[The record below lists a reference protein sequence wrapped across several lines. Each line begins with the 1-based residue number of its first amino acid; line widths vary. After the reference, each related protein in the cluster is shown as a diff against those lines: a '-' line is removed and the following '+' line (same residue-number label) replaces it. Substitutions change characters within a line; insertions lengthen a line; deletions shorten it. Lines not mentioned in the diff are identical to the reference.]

1 MSKRPTN
8 QRKSPQNDRETAGIS
23 AADSA
28 DHTSDGDQADDFD
41 LLDGFDPDSDASCWD
56 PGEIDRE
63 EPEFVESDFCL
74 EDEADDD

>member
-8 QRKSPQNDRETAGIS
+8 QRKSTQENDKTAGIS
-23 AADSA
+23 AAESA
-28 DHTSDGDQADDFD
+28 DYTSDGDPADDFD
-41 LLDGFDPDSDASCWD
+41 LLDDFDPDSDASCWD
-56 PGEIDRE
+56 PGEIDLE